1 MASTEDKPGLLYVVG
16 GRLLAGYI
24 RIVRATSRRID
35 EPADL
40 VTRLYAENPFIFAMW
55 HGQFMML
62 PTINPGGIKVK
73 IMVARHGDAE
83 ILGQALL
90 RFDMELIRGAGAG
103 SRQRDRG
110 GAQALRQ
117 AVRCLSEGATL
128 AMTTDVPPGPARKA
142 GLGIVTLARLTGR
155 PIIPCAMAT
164 SRYVALNTWS
174 RFTINLPFS
183 RLGVVLGEPIL
194 VPRTASEAELEAIRL
209 KVEAAMNATTARAY
223 ALAGADPA
231 RATPRPKTDADSAP
245 RAPGAVLGLY
255 RLATRLVGVA
265 SPLLLRQRQRNGKED
280 PARLGERSGIASR
293 PRPAG
298 RLAWLHAASVGEM
311 NSILPVMSRLAAER
325 PDLKLLLTTGTLTSA
340 RLAAERLGPE
350 ALHQFVPLDVPR
362 FVTRFLDHWRPDI
375 AIFAESEIWPN
386 LVLESAGRGIPL
398 MLVNARMSKTSFR
411 NWRRSPKSA
420 AAVFGRFTHVLAQ
433 SEKLARRF
441 SELGARRVTDAGNL
455 KIDAPP
461 PRANPD
467 ALAALKAATAG
478 RPILLAASTHDG
490 EESIVA
496 AAHRRL
502 AAEVAG
508 LLTIIVPRHPE
519 RGAAVTALIAAQGLA
534 VARRSEGQLPAAST
548 EVYVADT
555 LGELGTFYALAPVA
569 FIGGSLVDRGGQ
581 NPIEAIRH
589 GAAVLIGPHWQNFAD
604 ACEVLIRQRALIEV
618 KSGEELAS
626 AAARL
631 LRDESETSGMRTRA
645 TAAID
650 ALGGSLERTVATLL
664 GHIARQEEPLRAA
677 P

>member
-1 MASTEDKPGLLYVVG
+1 MASTEDKPRLLHVVG

-40 VTRLYAENPFIFAMW
+40 VTRLYANNPFIFAMW

-62 PTINPGGIKVK
+62 PTINPGGIDVR

-83 ILGQALL
+83 MLGQALL

-103 SRQRDRG
+103 TRQRDRG

-117 AVRCLSEGATL
+117 AVRCLAEGATL

-142 GLGIVTLARLTGR
+142 GLGIVTLARMTGR

-164 SRYVALNTWS
+164 SRYFALDTWS
-174 RFTINLPFS
+174 RFTVNLPFS
-183 RLGVVLGEPIL
+183 RLGVVLGEPIY
-194 VPRTASEAELEAIRL
+194 VPRTASEAELEAIRH
-209 KVEAAMNATTARAY
+209 KVETAMNETTARAY
-223 ALAGADPA
+223 RLAGADPA
-231 RATPRPKTDADSAP
+231 RATPQPKVDDGAIK
-245 RAPGAVLGLY
+245 APGAVLGLY
-255 RLATRLVGVA
+255 RLATHLVGLA
-265 SPLLLRQRQRNGKED
+265 SPLLLRQRQRSGKED
-280 PARLGERSGIASR
+280 PARIDERYGIASH
-293 PRPAG
+293 PRPPG

-311 NSILPVMSRLAAER
+311 NSILPVMSRMAAER

-340 RLAAERLGPE
+340 RIASERLGPE
-350 ALHQFVPLDVPR
+350 ALHQFVPLDAPR

-386 LVLESAGRGIPL
+386 LVLESAHRSIPL
-398 MLVNARMSKTSFR
+398 VLVNARMSKTSFR
-411 NWRRSPKSA
+411 NWRRSPRSA
-420 AAVFGRFTHVLAQ
+420 AAVFGCFTHVLAQ

-455 KIDAPP
+455 KVDAPP
-461 PRANPD
+461 PRAD
-467 ALAALKAATAG
+467 ADQLAALKAATAG
-478 RPILLAASTHDG
+478 RPIVLAASTHDG
-490 EESIVA
+490 EESILA
-496 AAHRRL
+496 EAHRRL
-502 AAEVAG
+502 AAEVPG

-519 RGAAVTALIAAQGLA
+519 RGARVAALISGQGLA
-534 VARRSEGQLPAAST
+534 TLRRSESRLPEAGT
-548 EVYVADT
+548 DVYVADT

-581 NPIEAIRH
+581 NPIEAVRH
-589 GAAVLIGPHWQNFAD
+589 GAAVLIGPHWQNFSD

-618 KSGEELAS
+618 TSSEEIAT

-631 LRDESETSGMRTRA
+631 LRNESEAAGMRTRA

-650 ALGGSLERTVATLL
+650 ALGGSLERTVGVLL
-664 GHIARQEEPLRAA
+664 GLIAREEEPARAA
-677 P
+677 S